1 MQKKTA
7 FIGTGVCAVLFAGAL
22 ASLPSQ
28 AKASG
33 VQENAAYALNQKKV
47 VKGQVTDQNG
57 EALLGV
63 IIKPVSGNGGTVT
76 DIDGNFSFDG
86 APGTKVTV

>member
-47 VKGQVTDQNG
+47 VKGQVTDQN
-57 EALLGV
+57 
-63 IIKPVSGNGGTVT
+63 
-76 DIDGNFSFDG
+76 
-86 APGTKVTV
+86 